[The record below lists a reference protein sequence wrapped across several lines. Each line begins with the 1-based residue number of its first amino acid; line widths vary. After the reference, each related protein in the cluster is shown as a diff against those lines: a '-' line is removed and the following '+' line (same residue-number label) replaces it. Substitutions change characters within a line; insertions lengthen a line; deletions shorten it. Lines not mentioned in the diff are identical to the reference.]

1 MSKKQIKSIQ
11 QKMNRIKLNYPEID
25 FDKVSIR
32 HDVIKRYF
40 ELKQQMFFLEFDLQ
54 HCSECS
60 QLLPKYKNK

>member
-1 MSKKQIKSIQ
+1 MSKKQIRSIQ
-11 QKMNRIKLNYPEID
+11 KKMDRIKINYPEID

-40 ELKQQMFFLEFDLQ
+40 ELKQQMFFIEFDLQ

-60 QLLPKYKNK
+60 Q